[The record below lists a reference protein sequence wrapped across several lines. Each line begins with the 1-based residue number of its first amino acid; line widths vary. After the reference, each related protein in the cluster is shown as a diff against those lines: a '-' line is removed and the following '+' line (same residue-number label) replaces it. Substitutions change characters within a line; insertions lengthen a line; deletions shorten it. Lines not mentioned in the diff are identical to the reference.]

1 MSLSAKSS
9 NKAASRWSE
18 SSAWAAVASGWR
30 PLGGS
35 FHGEGFS
42 LEWHDLTP
50 GQRVNWADT
59 FHPRSVE
66 VCLNLKGRAKVGAGA
81 EALMLDANTAG
92 FYVRGDSPITAT
104 RANDEPHQFLTL
116 ELSFDFLRSHLDGQH
131 TGLHPLIHRVVSG
144 ANDVSGT
151 GAVNPLSAR
160 QEALLKSLQDPP
172 VLSVARGLWFRGKAL
187 ELMSE
192 ILFQP
197 EEGELFCDRQKR
209 TARERVD
216 KVILLLRENMEQP
229 PTLEELGQKVACS
242 PYYLSRT
249 FSQEAGMTIPQYLR
263 RIRLERAAELLRAG
277 KHNVTEA
284 ALEVGYNSLSHFSAA
299 FHEMFGCCPGLY
311 PLPVSGKPKP
321 GR

>member
-1 MSLSAKSS
+1 MRS
-9 NKAASRWSE
+9 NQAQQRTAAWSE
-18 SSAWAAVASGWR
+18 SPAWASAAAAWR

-42 LEWHDLTP
+42 LEWHDLNP

-66 VCLNLKGRAKVGAGA
+66 VCLNVKGAATVGAGA
-81 EALMLDANTAG
+81 ASLQLAANTSG
-92 FYVRGDSPITAT
+92 FYVRGDAPIAAV
-104 RANDEPHQFLTL
+104 RHPGESHQFLTL
-116 ELSFDFLRSHLDGQH
+116 ELSFDFLRLHLTGQH
-131 TGLHPLIHRVVSG
+131 AGLHPLILKVVTG
-144 ANDVSGT
+144 ANNVSGT
-151 GAVNPLSAR
+151 GTTSPLSAR
-160 QEALLKSLQDPP
+160 QESLLKSLQEPP
-172 VLSVARGLWFRGKAL
+172 VLAVARNLWFRGKAL

-197 EEGELFCDRQKR
+197 GEGELFCSRQKR
-209 TARERVD
+209 AARERVE
-216 KVILLLRENMEQP
+216 KVMLLLRGSMEHP

-249 FSQEAGMTIPQYLR
+249 FSQETGMTIPQYLR

-277 KHNVTEA
+277 KHNVTEVA
-284 ALEVGYNSLSHFSAA
+284 FEVGYNSLSHFSAA

-311 PLPVSGKPKP
+311 PLPVPGKPKP